1 MRLEGATV
9 LVTGASGGIGAAV
22 TARLAERGA
31 RVLAAGRDPGATAR
45 AGGAETLVVDLTDP
59 DGPSMLAER
68 AGAVDGI
75 VHAAGVGWKGPLAE
89 MPRAELDRLLALN
102 LRAPLDLT
110 RALLPPMLARRSG
123 RIVLVASIAG
133 LTGVAGESVYAASK
147 AGLLVFGESL
157 RLELAGTGVGVGT
170 VSPGAVDTGFFARRG
185 TPYGRRSPRPLAA
198 DTVAAAVVDVL
209 AGRRED
215 VVLPRWLGI
224 APKVRAVAPGSYRR
238 LARRFG

>member
-9 LVTGASGGIGAAV
+9 LVTGASGGIGGAV
-22 TARLAERGA
+22 ADRLLRRGA
-31 RVLAAGRDPGATAR
+31 TVLAAGRDPTATAG
-45 AGGAETLVVDLTDP
+45 AGGRPLVVDLAAP
-59 DGPSMLAER
+59 GGPSELAER
-68 AGAVDGI
+68 AGDVDAV
-75 VHAAGVGWKGPLAE
+75 VHAAGIGWKGPLAE
-89 MPRAELDRLLALN
+89 MPPEELDRLLALN
-102 LRAPLDLT
+102 LRAPLELT

-185 TPYGRRSPRPLAA
+185 VPYERRSPRPLAA
-198 DTVAAAVVDVL
+198 GRVADAVIEVL
-209 AGRRED
+209 EGRKQD

-224 APKVRAVAPGSYRR
+224 APKVRAVAPGAYRR